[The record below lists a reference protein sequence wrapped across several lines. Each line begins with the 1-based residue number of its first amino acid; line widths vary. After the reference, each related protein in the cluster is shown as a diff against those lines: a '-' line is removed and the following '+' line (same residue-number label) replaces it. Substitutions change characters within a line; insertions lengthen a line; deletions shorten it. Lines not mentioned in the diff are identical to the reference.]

1 MKQIEVGT
9 RTVKIDLRIQKGR
22 GNLYSL
28 LGPAFAYKWMLSP
41 LVKIHLF
48 RTFTCPIIRS
58 GLYSFAQG
66 IPTDISH
73 FPFPQ
78 KSSEVHSP
86 SQPKCTP
93 TPAIHFLLGELP
105 MEGRIHRDMFSLLY
119 GVWCNPDTKIPQI
132 VKYLLQNS
140 SDSRGTWVINLRHIF
155 KIYLLEDPLSCLE
168 RTPLENCLTRS

>member
-1 MKQIEVGT
+1 
-9 RTVKIDLRIQKGR
+9 
-22 GNLYSL
+22 
-28 LGPAFAYKWMLSP
+28 MLSP

-105 MEGRIHRDMFSLLY
+105 MEGRIHRDMFSLFY
-119 GVWCNPDTKIPQI
+119 GVWCNPDTKIHQI

-140 SDSRGTWVINLRHIF
+140 SDSHRTWVINLRHILKF
-155 KIYLLEDPLSCLE
+155 IYLKIPFHA
-168 RTPLENCLTRS
+168 

>member
-1 MKQIEVGT
+1 
-9 RTVKIDLRIQKGR
+9 
-22 GNLYSL
+22 
-28 LGPAFAYKWMLSP
+28 MLSP

-73 FPFPQ
+73 FPFPL

-93 TPAIHFLLGELP
+93 TPAFNFLLGELP

-132 VKYLLQNS
+132 VKYLPQNS
-140 SDSRGTWVINLRHIF
+140 SDSRGTWVINLRQIY
-155 KIYLLEDPLSCLE
+155 KIYLVEDPLSCLE